1 MCPSA
6 SWRILMGTPTEVIFT
21 YIFLNY
27 RMPESLAN
35 RRKRMGSLKLRR
47 LTQAYLTPYDQLA
60 KDSSG
65 QRIDE
70 IYGITQDLILNYQ
83 SVTSGL
89 FPRSSKDKSLGYV
102 KDSIYCAMACWACS
116 KAYERMDDD
125 RGRQTELRQSAVK
138 TMRGILFS
146 WMQQVDELNT
156 FKNNNLAKH
165 ALHARFDLET
175 GLPIESHADHGYGH
189 LQMDLIALYIIAMVQ
204 MISAGAKIIFTHD
217 EVCFIQNLVFYI
229 ERTYRT
235 PDFGMWERG
244 TRYNRGQP
252 ELHASSLGLVK
263 AALEAVNGFNL
274 YGSAGTSASVVY
286 VDIDGHDRNRT
297 TFEAILP
304 RESNSKNTDAALLI
318 TVGWPAF
325 ATHNKAIFD
334 KAVTKCVR
342 RLEGKYGMKRF
353 LRDGHLTE
361 LEDNT
366 RPYYEEHE
374 THKFDSIESQFPLF
388 FACIAITAKLKGD
401 DKIYDE
407 YWNKLQGL
415 LVSDSS
421 VSGGWILP
429 ECYYVDEVNAEEEK
443 KHGGTE
449 LSPVSP
455 SEFGHHLWS
464 NAVYI
469 ILLLLRDNLIHP
481 GDLDPINRRMPAS
494 QRPKNL
500 NRHSA
505 FQGSME
511 GADPVVQ
518 MAIISESTRLQSMLS
533 TYGIPSQTPHEV
545 EPIQIWPSA
554 RMVKVFE
561 CLGRSKR
568 LGLSGRPARPFG
580 PLGTSKVFRVF
591 GDTILCYPLLFEV
604 KDFYLSSDP
613 AVLIDNIKRD
623 VEFVAKRWKLDGR
636 PTMCIVLRE
645 ENVAGEYL
653 DHILDLLVQLKN
665 GYVNGVRVRLGR
677 VHQLL
682 NSACMEHVD
691 FASSHDIDFDV
702 APLEETQGGQMLASH
717 TSLKEGSDEEITET
731 NMIAHND
738 HELTEIV
745 ARDCGDSPRS
755 TAFAIWILMTRHGN
769 EHEVNGVRLETRLDR
784 IYRRACAS
792 RSWWLVRY
800 CAGRLRKTMNSLA
813 PGITS
818 ILVRGKQVT
827 LGDRRVREVTLNKP
841 HTPVEIV
848 HLLFSSCPPDD
859 PQAAVMQQ
867 ELIIA
872 CADLIAHNSEAFNGV
887 LTIRLSWLQEAIKL
901 LLQYVKCSDL
911 LGTSASCPPTPQT
924 TGIPTTHHKSIAQI
938 VGSMKSV
945 KRCDI
950 YDLSPTVI
958 KDVVRALMT
967 REHWHLLS
975 NLQTRRLN
983 GSLNRVPTDFY
994 DRVWKILER
1003 SAAGIVIAGQYLPQQ
1018 PTLSDMTQFEL
1029 NFSYKLEEMMSTI
1042 VHPEYRQLIVE
1053 LLCIV
1058 ATLLERNP
1066 EVAFHDKFDCE
1077 EVIWKAFH
1085 LYGDQ
1090 EGIEQRTDLRPFY
1103 QLENV
1108 NMKTSTAT
1116 YLTKAIVE
1124 LILNSRHISREFDIH
1139 TRRHRADSPKE
1150 NDPENACSVS

>member
-6 SWRILMGTPTEVIFT
+6 SWRILMGTPTEVIFK
-21 YIFLNY
+21 IDISSS
-27 RMPESLAN
+27 RMPDSLAN
-35 RRKRMGSLKLRR
+35 RRKRIGSLKLRR
-47 LTQAYLTPYDQLA
+47 LTQAYLTPYDELS
-60 KDSSG
+60 KDNSG
-65 QRIDE
+65 RRIDE

-89 FPRSSKDKSLGYV
+89 FPRYSKDKSLGYV

-116 KAYERMDDD
+116 TAYQRMDDD

-138 TMRGILFS
+138 TMRGILFA

-175 GLPIESHADHGYGH
+175 GLPKETPADHTYGH

-204 MISAGAKIIFTHD
+204 MISAGAKIVFTHD

-244 TRYNRGQP
+244 TRYNRGHP
-252 ELHASSLGLVK
+252 ELHASSLGMVK
-263 AALEAVNGFNL
+263 AALEAINGFNL
-274 YGSAGTSASVVY
+274 YGSSGTSASVVY

-297 TFEAILP
+297 TFETILP

-318 TVGWPAF
+318 TVGWPSF
-325 ATHNKAIFD
+325 ATHNKNIFD
-334 KAVTKCVR
+334 KTVTKCIR
-342 RLEGKYGMKRF
+342 RLEGKYGMRRF
-353 LRDGHLTE
+353 LRDGYLTE
-361 LEDNT
+361 VEDNT
-366 RPYYEEHE
+366 RPFYEEHE

-388 FACIAITAKLKGD
+388 FALISITAKLKGD
-401 DKIYDE
+401 EKIYDE

-429 ECYYVDEVNAEEEK
+429 ECYYVEDVNAEEEK
-443 KHGGTE
+443 KHGGTD
-449 LSPVSP
+449 LTPVSP

-469 ILLLLRDNLIHP
+469 ILLLLRDNLIHS

-494 QRPKNL
+494 QRPRNL

-568 LGLSGRPARPFG
+568 LGLSGRPSRPFG

-623 VEFVAKRWKLDGR
+623 VEFVARRWKLDGR

-691 FASSHDIDFDV
+691 FATSDDIDFDV
-702 APLEETQGGQMLASH
+702 SPLEETLGGQLLASH
-717 TSLKEGSDEEITET
+717 TSLKESEDEELTDT
-731 NMIAHND
+731 SFFSHSD
-738 HELTEIV
+738 HELMDIIS
-745 ARDCGDSPRS
+745 RDSPDCPRS
-755 TAFAIWILMTRHGN
+755 SAFAIWVMMTRYGN
-769 EHEVNGVRLETRLDR
+769 DFEVNGISLVSRLDR
-784 IYRRACAS
+784 LYRRVSAS

-800 CAGRLRKTMNSLA
+800 CAGRLQKTMNSLA

-848 HLLFSSCPPDD
+848 HLLFSSCPSDD
-859 PQAAVMQQ
+859 PQSAVMQQ

-872 CADLIAHNSEAFNGV
+872 CADLICQSPSTFNGV

-911 LGTSASCPPTPQT
+911 VGSSASCPPTPQT
-924 TGIPTTHHKSIAQI
+924 TGIPSTHHYSMAQI
-938 VGSMKSV
+938 VASMKSV
-945 KRCDI
+945 KRADI

-983 GSLNRVPTDFY
+983 GSLNRVPSDFY
-994 DRVWKILER
+994 DRVWRILER
-1003 SAAGIVIAGQYLPQQ
+1003 CSGGIVIAGLLLPQQ

-1058 ATLLERNP
+1058 ATILERNP
-1066 EVAFHDKFDCE
+1066 EVSFHDKFDCE
-1077 EVIWKAFH
+1077 EVIKKAFDI
-1085 LYGDQ
+1085 YADQ
-1090 EGIEQRTDLRPFY
+1090 EGIKERSDLRPFY
-1103 QLENV
+1103 QLENL
-1108 NMKTSTAT
+1108 NLRTSTAT

-1124 LILNSRHISREFDIH
+1124 LILNSRHISKEFDIH
-1139 TRRHRADSPKE
+1139 SSKKRADSPKE
-1150 NDPENACSVS
+1150 IDPDSACSVS